1 MPVVSVGRPP
11 AVQKKH
17 TECGT
22 ECQRNPF
29 IDCEGR
35 NPYIRFTRIHRRM
48 KIYTKTGDSGDTSL
62 FGGQR
67 VPKDA
72 LRIEAYGTVDELN
85 SVLGIALADGPDE
98 EIRSVLLQ
106 IQNKLFG
113 LGADLATPRSVTR
126 KNIRRIEP
134 RDSHWLEREIDR
146 VDALLK
152 PLHSFILPG
161 GSHLASRLH
170 FARTVCRRAERVVVR
185 LSRNEDIGE
194 GMTMYLNRL
203 SDLLFVLARYAN
215 QRSEFPEIRW
225 KS

>member
-1 MPVVSVGRPP
+1 LG
-11 AVQKKH
+11 AAWAATQWKH
-17 TECGT
+17 TECAP
-22 ECQRNPF
+22 EFQRNF
-29 IDCEGR
+29 VDCEIPIG
-35 NPYIRFTRIHRRM
+35 YISRTTDPRRM

-85 SVLGIALADGPDE
+85 SVIGVALADGPDE
-98 EIRSVLLQ
+98 EIRDVLIH
-106 IQNKLFG
+106 IQHRLFG

-126 KNIRRIEP
+126 KTIKRVEP
-134 RDSHWLEREIDR
+134 RDCLALEREIDR
-146 VDALLK
+146 FDSRLK

-161 GSHLASRLH
+161 GSHLAARLH

-203 SDLLFVLARYAN
+203 SDLLFVLARFAN
-215 QRSEFPEIRW
+215 QTAEIPEIRW